1 MEKLSD
7 LRNVSTQEFDWL
19 KHKIDSLPLLK
30 PYLFDNISLYP
41 DCTPESTTI
50 GFYRNEQG
58 YALFFNEKISY
69 SGGNQIL
76 NRLFSDGLIVADTM
90 DHLQAFCQQLPD
102 ESVNE
107 PPDTSPVVTVED
119 DITDFDAITIPKDE
133 VVTLSFDFI
142 RNELRKTVIGQ
153 DLAVDIVAYQLA
165 AHLAKPNPK
174 RPLTLLFHGVPA
186 TGKSELAKAIG
197 DLLSRYCSHKYGVVW
212 VDLNTYTEA
221 HTVHNLTGAP
231 ASYIGHDEP
240 PVFYSVVENPYTVF
254 IWDEVEKSHPAVLK
268 LFMGI
273 MDEGRCASNKELP
286 DHTREYDFRHSIHI
300 FTTNSPIGELSVNKR
315 PIGFAT
321 STDIKDISYED
332 DAINV
337 EYKEGSKEAEQ
348 SLVQRIYDQ
357 NEKARRALVRTGVLP
372 EIATRFSGFAEFKP
386 LSDTAKIRIIAKTI
400 LTTGFEYG
408 IKLKYIAP
416 TIIQEMAN
424 AAGKDGFSVRSYRTI
439 AEGYL
444 SSTFSATQ
452 AVSGPDSGEY
462 RLEGTLAE
470 PQLNPA

>member
-7 LRNVSTQEFDWL
+7 LRNTSAQDFEWL
-19 KHKIDSLPLLK
+19 QHKIDSLPPMR
-30 PYLFDNISLYP
+30 PYFFDNVSLYP
-41 DCTPESTTI
+41 GCSPESTTI
-50 GFYRNEQG
+50 GFFRSDQG
-58 YALFFNEKISY
+58 YILFFNEEISY
-69 SGGNQIL
+69 TGDDPVLQ
-76 NRLFSDGLIVADTM
+76 RLFSDGSFMADTM
-90 DHLQAFCQQLPD
+90 DRLRTFCQQLPYD
-102 ESVNE
+102 SANRS
-107 PPDTSPVVTVED
+107 PDITPIVTVED
-119 DITDFDAITIPKDE
+119 NITDFDAIAIPKDE

-153 DLAVDIVAYQLA
+153 DSAVDSVAYQLA
-165 AHLAKPNPK
+165 SYLGKSNPK
-174 RPLTLLFHGVPA
+174 RPLSLLFHGVPA
-186 TGKSELAKAIG
+186 TGKSELAKAVG
-197 DLLSRYCSHKYGVVW
+197 DLLSRHCSHKYEVVW
-212 VDLNTYTEA
+212 TDLNTYTEA

-315 PIGFAT
+315 PIGFVT
-321 STDIKDISYED
+321 SADIKDISYED
-332 DAINV
+332 DTVNV
-337 EYKEGSKEAEQ
+337 EYKERSTEAEQ
-348 SLVQRIYDQ
+348 SLVQRIYGQ

-400 LTTGFEYG
+400 LNTGFEYG

-416 TIIQEMAN
+416 AIIQEMAN
-424 AAGKDGFSVRSYRTI
+424 VAGKDGFSVRSYRTI

-444 SSTFSATQ
+444 SSVFSAAQ
-452 AVSGPDSGEY
+452 AVSGPSSREY
-462 RLEGTLAE
+462 RLEGTLAA
-470 PQLNPA
+470 PSLLPA